1 MNFEQRSKIRKIRTL
16 KRQNHHFNENKSSKI
31 CHHQQNLIFAV
42 KNVKMRSCVF
52 STLRNKLQH
61 SMLYSK
67 ANKSIPHY
75 FDLPL
80 ILLQKSK
87 TSSSSSSPSIS
98 STSSNDQS
106 QSLNARSS
114 NLQQEGLIFNVCHAS
129 YRRDFKIPFVITKPF
144 YIRLS

>member
-1 MNFEQRSKIRKIRTL
+1 
-16 KRQNHHFNENKSSKI
+16 
-31 CHHQQNLIFAV
+31 
-42 KNVKMRSCVF
+42 MRSCVF
-52 STLRNKLQH
+52 STLRNKIQH

-75 FDLPL
+75 LDLPL

-129 YRRDFKIPFVITKPF
+129 YRRHFKIPFVITKPF
-144 YIRLS
+144 QKDCLKVGGLLPLCTMEYEDSVTFHVSHECCIQRKCISQIIKFY

>member
-1 MNFEQRSKIRKIRTL
+1 MKTTPLKIHR
-16 KRQNHHFNENKSSKI
+16 HHE
-31 CHHQQNLIFAV
+31 QNLIFTV
-42 KNVKMRSCVF
+42 ENTKMRSCIF
-52 STLRNKLQH
+52 SALRNKIQH

-67 ANKSIPHY
+67 ANTSIPLY
-75 FDLPL
+75 LDLPL

-114 NLQQEGLIFNVCHAS
+114 NLQQEGLMFNVCHAS
-129 YRRDFKIPFVITKPF
+129 IKDFKIPFVTTKPF
-144 YIRLS
+144 